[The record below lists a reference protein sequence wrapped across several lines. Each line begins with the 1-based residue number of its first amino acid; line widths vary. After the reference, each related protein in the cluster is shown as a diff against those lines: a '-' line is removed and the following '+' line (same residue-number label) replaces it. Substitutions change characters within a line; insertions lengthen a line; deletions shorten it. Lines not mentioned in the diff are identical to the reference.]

1 MNNNFNVGK
10 VFTNNI
16 IGQVSNR
23 VLKPIGDL
31 MFNTLGPKMLY
42 TVNVSHI
49 AHQLNLAIDK
59 LFPDMTDFVDCISS
73 SDIDKGYR
81 ITYDKG
87 SRYLYV
93 DPMKASGIVKYKGT
107 PIVLNMASSLHDDG
121 NRNGINGIP
130 VVSVT
135 MTTIRT
141 NENIK
146 NLRELIERMIVYNQ
160 KKCHESW
167 CELNIIHGLGRHCSF
182 ETINHKLRTFDDVY
196 ITDEEQDLL
205 KSSLNN
211 FINRRD
217 WYFENNIPYHFGII
231 LYGQPGSG
239 KSSLAQAIA
248 EYVGAKLFVVNGD
261 DILYLPD
268 YLSDQG
274 MLRNTVSKDL
284 YQVILVED
292 IDCGFENKLSTKYD
306 YQSNDNDKRVN
317 GLASL
322 LNSIDGVAAPSNTI
336 FVFTTN
342 HIEKLDPALIRPG
355 RIDLKLEI
363 GYVNNETFNKFCKS
377 HYGKTIPTDLK
388 IKDGLT
394 FAELQ
399 LHIMK
404 NATFEELV
412 DIVKAD

>member
-1 MNNNFNVGK
+1 MGNKFNIGK
-10 VFTNNI
+10 VITNNV
-16 IGQVSNR
+16 IGQVTNK
-23 VLKPIGDL
+23 VLKPIEDL
-31 MFNTLGPKMLY
+31 MFNTLGHKMLY
-42 TVNVSHI
+42 TMNVSHI
-49 AHQLNLAIDK
+49 IHQLNYAIDR
-59 LFPDMTDFVDCISS
+59 LFPDMADFVDCVTS
-73 SDIDKGYR
+73 SDIDKGHH

-93 DPMKASGIVKYKGT
+93 DPMNASGIVKYKGT
-107 PIVLNMASSLHDDG
+107 PIVLNMSSSLHDYG
-121 NRNGINGIP
+121 NHSGSPVIN
-130 VVSVT
+130 VT

-141 NENIK
+141 VENIR
-146 NLRELIERMIVYNQ
+146 NLRELVERMIVYNQ

-167 CELNIIHGLGRHCSF
+167 CELNIIHGLGSGCCF
-182 ETINHKLRTFDDVY
+182 ETISRKFRTFDDVY
-196 ITDEEQDLL
+196 ITDEEQNLL
-205 KSSLNN
+205 TSSLDK
-211 FINRRD
+211 FVSRRD
-217 WYFENNIPYHFGII
+217 WYFKNNIPYHFGII

-248 EYVGAKLFVVNGD
+248 NYVGAKLFVLNGD
-261 DILYLPD
+261 DILRLPN
-268 YLSDQG
+268 YLSENG
-274 MLRNTVSKDL
+274 IMRNTVSKDL

-292 IDCGFENKLSTKYD
+292 IDCGFEKDISTRYGRN
-306 YQSNDNDKRVN
+306 YQSDDDNKRVN

-322 LNSIDGVAAPSNTI
+322 LNSIDGLTAPSNTI
-336 FVFTTN
+336 FIFTTN

-377 HYGKTIPTDLK
+377 HYGKTVPTDLK

-404 NATFEELV
+404 DATFEELV

>member
-1 MNNNFNVGK
+1 MNNKFNIGK
-10 VFTNNI
+10 VITNNA
-16 IGQVSNR
+16 IGQVTNR
-23 VLKPIGDL
+23 VLKPVEDL
-31 MFNTLGPKMLY
+31 MFNILGTKMIY
-42 TVNVSHI
+42 TVNISPI
-49 AHQLNLAIDK
+49 MNQLNHAIDK
-59 LFPDMTDFVDCISS
+59 LFPDMADFVDCIGS
-73 SDIDKGYR
+73 SDIDKGYD
-81 ITYDKG
+81 IMYDKG
-87 SRYLYV
+87 SRYLYIK
-93 DPMKASGIVKYKGT
+93 PMKTSGIIKYKGT
-107 PIVLNMASSLHDDG
+107 PVVFNMTSSLRDDG
-121 NRNGINGIP
+121 NYGTTTDLN
-130 VVSVT
+130 VT

-141 NENIK
+141 DENIR
-146 NLRELIERMIVYNQ
+146 NLKKLIERMIVYNQ

-167 CELNIIHGLGRHCSF
+167 CELYVAHNQGPHCRCENIA
-182 ETINHKLRTFDDVY
+182 HKFRTFDDVF
-196 ITDEEQDLL
+196 ITDKEQNLL
-205 KSSLNN
+205 TSSLDN
-211 FINRRD
+211 FVNRRD
-217 WYFENNIPYHFGII
+217 WYFKNSIPYHFGII

-248 EYVGAKLFVVNGD
+248 HYVGARLFVVNGD
-261 DILYLPD
+261 HILNLPE
-268 YLSDQG
+268 YFASNS
-274 MLRNTVSKDL
+274 MMRNTVSKDL

-292 IDCGFENKLSTKYD
+292 IDCGFEIKLLNKYNGG
-306 YQSNDNDKRVN
+306 YQSNEDTKRVN
-317 GLASL
+317 GFASL

-363 GYVNNETFNKFCKS
+363 GYVNNETFNKFCVS

>member
-1 MNNNFNVGK
+1 MNNKFNIGK
-10 VFTNNI
+10 VITNNV
-16 IGQVSNR
+16 IGQVTNR
-23 VLKPIGDL
+23 VLKPIENL
-31 MFNTLGPKMLY
+31 MFNTLGSKMLY
-42 TVNVSHI
+42 TMNVSHI
-49 AHQLNLAIDK
+49 IHQLNYAIDR
-59 LFPDMTDFVDCISS
+59 LFPDMADFVDCVTS
-73 SDIDKGYR
+73 SDIDEGHH

-93 DPMKASGIVKYKGT
+93 NPMNTSGIVKYKGT
-107 PIVLNMASSLHDDG
+107 PIVLNMSSSLHDDG
-121 NRNGINGIP
+121 NCSGNPVIN
-130 VVSVT
+130 VT

-141 NENIK
+141 DENIR
-146 NLRELIERMIVYNQ
+146 NLRELVERMIVYNQ

-167 CELNIIHGLGRHCSF
+167 CELNIIHGLGSGCCF
-182 ETINHKLRTFDDVY
+182 ETISRKFRTFDDVY
-196 ITDEEQDLL
+196 ITDEEQNLL
-205 KSSLNN
+205 TSSLDK
-211 FINRRD
+211 FVSRRD
-217 WYFENNIPYHFGII
+217 WYFKNNIPYHFGII

-248 EYVGAKLFVVNGD
+248 NYVGAKLFVLNGD
-261 DILYLPD
+261 DILRLPD
-268 YLSDQG
+268 YLSKQG
-274 MLRNTVSKDL
+274 MMRNTVSKDL

-292 IDCGFENKLSTKYD
+292 IDCGFENDISTRYGRN
-306 YQSNDNDKRVN
+306 YQSDDDNKRVN

-322 LNSIDGVAAPSNTI
+322 LNSIDGLTAPSNTI
-336 FVFTTN
+336 FIFTTN

-404 NATFEELV
+404 DATFEELV

>member
-1 MNNNFNVGK
+1 MNNKFNIGK
-10 VFTNNI
+10 VITNNV
-16 IGQVSNR
+16 IGQVTNR
-23 VLKPIGDL
+23 VLKPIEDL

-42 TVNVSHI
+42 TMNISPIVN
-49 AHQLNLAIDK
+49 QLNHAIDR
-59 LFPDMTDFVDCISS
+59 LFPDMADFVDCISS
-73 SDIDKGYR
+73 SDIDKGYH
-81 ITYDKG
+81 ITYNKG
-87 SRYLYV
+87 TQYLYV
-93 DPMKASGIVKYKGT
+93 NPIKASGIVKYKGT
-107 PIVLNMASSLHDDG
+107 PVVLNMTSSICNDG
-121 NRNGINGIP
+121 TRGAQTVN
-130 VVSVT
+130 VT

-141 NENIK
+141 DENIR
-146 NLRELIERMIVYNQ
+146 NLRELVERMIVYNQ

-167 CELNIIHGLGRHCSF
+167 CELNIIHSRGVQCYF
-182 ETINHKLRTFDDVY
+182 ETISRKFRTFDDVY
-196 ITDEEQDLL
+196 ITDEEQNLL
-205 KSSLNN
+205 TSSLDK
-211 FINRRD
+211 FVSRRD
-217 WYFENNIPYHFGII
+217 WYLKNNIPYHFGII

-248 EYVGAKLFVVNGD
+248 NYVGAKLFVLNGD
-261 DILYLPD
+261 DILHLPD
-268 YLSDQG
+268 HLSENG
-274 MLRNTVSKDL
+274 ALRNTVSKDL

-292 IDCGFENKLSTKYD
+292 IDCGFENELTAGYGRN
-306 YQSNDNDKRVN
+306 YQSVRDNKRVN

-322 LNSIDGVAAPSNTI
+322 LNSIDGVTAPSNTI
-336 FVFTTN
+336 FIFTTN

-363 GYVNNETFNKFCKS
+363 GYVNNETFNKFCSS
-377 HYGKTIPTDLK
+377 HYGKTVPTDFR